1 MVSEKDKNAG
11 VNDKGKNTGVYIVKK
26 KFVRRHQ
33 AGEVRSVSNWTGV
46 RAAASRKPQAADGGG
61 AEEFIR
67 P

>member
-1 MVSEKDKNAG
+1 MSVKDKNAG

-26 KFVRRHQ
+26 KFVRRRQ

-46 RAAASRKPQAADGGG
+46 RATASRKPQVADGGG
-61 AEEFIR
+61 TEKLIR